1 MRASKIDAYF
11 RPSLGIFAM
20 VNSIVLCATAP
31 DKPLLAL
38 FYTAAKSYLARSF
51 GSVWREGKMIA
62 KLARSLLI
70 HFFAC
75 VIYIVANYYGVF
87 LYKVIFGSLTS
98 RGASIGIA
106 MYMIFYLFVF
116 LNLVIAVISKRLFK
130 WCAVVLIVVL
140 ILVYLLPLYPVRA
153 IAYSVL
159 AGGLT
164 ALAIA
169 VAGKFERFWLS
180 RDLK

>member
-1 MRASKIDAYF
+1 
-11 RPSLGIFAM
+11 
-20 VNSIVLCATAP
+20 
-31 DKPLLAL
+31 
-38 FYTAAKSYLARSF
+38 
-51 GSVWREGKMIA
+51 MIA

-70 HFFAC
+70 HFFVC
-75 VIYIVANYYGVF
+75 VIYIVANYYGVS

-130 WCAVVLIVVL
+130 WCAVILMVVL

-153 IAYSVL
+153 ITYSVL

>member
-1 MRASKIDAYF
+1 
-11 RPSLGIFAM
+11 
-20 VNSIVLCATAP
+20 
-31 DKPLLAL
+31 
-38 FYTAAKSYLARSF
+38 
-51 GSVWREGKMIA
+51 
-62 KLARSLLI
+62 
-70 HFFAC
+70 
-75 VIYIVANYYGVF
+75 
-87 LYKVIFGSLTS
+87 
-98 RGASIGIA
+98 
-106 MYMIFYLFVF
+106 YMIFYLFVF

>member
-1 MRASKIDAYF
+1 
-11 RPSLGIFAM
+11 M
-20 VNSIVLCATAP
+20 VNSIVLCATPP

-51 GSVWREGKMIA
+51 GSVWREEKMIA
-62 KLARSLLI
+62 RIARGLLI

-75 VIYIVANYYGVF
+75 VIYVIANYYGVS
-87 LYKVIFGSLTS
+87 LYKVIFGGLTS

-106 MYMIFYLFVF
+106 MYMVFYLFIF
-116 LNLVIAVISKRLFK
+116 LNLIIAVIPKQVFK
-130 WCAVVLIVVL
+130 WCVVVFMVVL

-153 IAYSVL
+153 VAYSVL
-159 AGGLT
+159 TGGLT
-164 ALAIA
+164 TLAIA
-169 VAGKFERFWLS
+169 VTGKFERFWLT

>member
-1 MRASKIDAYF
+1 MIPRI
-11 RPSLGIFAM
+11 
-20 VNSIVLCATAP
+20 
-31 DKPLLAL
+31 
-38 FYTAAKSYLARSF
+38 AR
-51 GSVWREGKMIA
+51 G
-62 KLARSLLI
+62 LLI

-75 VIYIVANYYGVF
+75 VIYVVANYYGVS
-87 LYKVIFGSLTS
+87 LYKVIFGGLTS

-130 WCAVVLIVVL
+130 WCAVVLMVVL

-180 RDLK
+180 HELK